1 MKALIYTRVS
11 STEQGRSGLSLEH
24 QASTCEALAVQ
35 NGLEVV
41 EVLTE
46 IKSGKSVKSR
56 PVLSEALARL
66 KAGEAQ
72 VLIVAKLDRLSRS
85 LLDFS
90 TLLAQSE
97 REGWSVVIGD
107 LGLSTTTPVGRLQA
121 SIVAAV
127 AEFERERIRE
137 RCRDAAA
144 SKRARGERVGGVPQT
159 DNEARYLAVK
169 LYAEGLTLAKVG
181 ERLEAEG
188 FKPGRGGKRFY
199 PSTVKALIE
208 SEGGRKAAA

>member
-1 MKALIYTRVS
+1 M
-11 STEQGRSGLSLEH
+11 
-24 QASTCEALAVQ
+24 
-35 NGLEVV
+35 
-41 EVLTE
+41 
-46 IKSGKSVKSR
+46 
-56 PVLSEALARL
+56 
-66 KAGEAQ
+66 
-72 VLIVAKLDRLSRS
+72 
-85 LLDFS
+85 
-90 TLLAQSE
+90 LAQSE

-144 SKRARGERVGGVPQT
+144 AKRERGEKVGGFAQT
-159 DNEARYLAVK
+159 DWEARLLAVK

-208 SEGGRKAAA
+208 SEGGRKAAAELAA